1 MSATPARED
10 DAAASTA
17 SPPGNALLGISLMML
32 GIFMFSVNDVLG
44 KWLVATFSVAQVL
57 LIRSFAALL
66 VLAPFVWRE
75 GLGNIL
81 TLPKPGLQLA
91 RVVFAT
97 FEVVFFYW
105 AVIGLPLADV
115 VTYYLAGPIYVTA
128 LSAIFLREKVGW
140 RRWTAV
146 LVGFAGV
153 LVALRPSAATL
164 DVYALVALLGSIFFA
179 LLMITTRHLRGTSDT
194 SLVFWQTL
202 GALVFGIALAPFGW
216 VPPAAGDFALLS
228 LLGVVALAAH
238 ICVTRALKHAS
249 ASVLAP
255 YQYMLIVWAVILGY
269 LVFGDIPDAAMLAG
283 AAIII
288 AAGLFICLGE
298 QKLLRRR

>member
-10 DAAASTA
+10 DAAASKA

-44 KWLVATFSVAQVL
+44 KWLVATFTVAQVL

-97 FEVVFFYW
+97 LEVVFFYW

-128 LSAIFLREKVGW
+128 LSALFLREKVGW

-153 LVALRPSAATL
+153 LIALRPSAATL
-164 DVYALVALLGSIFFA
+164 DIYALVALLGSIFFA

-216 VPPAAGDFALLS
+216 VPPEAGDFALLS

-288 AAGLFICLGE
+288 AAGLFIFLRE
-298 QKLLRRR
+298 QTLLRRR

>member
-10 DAAASTA
+10 DAAASKA

-44 KWLVATFSVAQVL
+44 KWLVATFTVAQVL

-97 FEVVFFYW
+97 LEVVFFYW

-128 LSAIFLREKVGW
+128 LSALFLREKVGW

-153 LVALRPSAATL
+153 LIALRPSAATL

-216 VPPAAGDFALLS
+216 VPPEAGDFALLS

-238 ICVTRALKHAS
+238 ISVTRALKHAS

-288 AAGLFICLGE
+288 AAGLFIFLRE
-298 QKLLRRR
+298 QTLLRRR